1 APREYGSVGNLLNPM
16 EDSTTPSDAKAST
29 LVPGLLLAAAL
40 VGLGCIAY
48 LNSLEV
54 PFVFDDLNTVQLNN
68 AVLFPI
74 FSLHRPV
81 TYLYPRALLYASF
94 TVNYRFGG
102 EHVLGYHV

>member
-1 APREYGSVGNLLNPM
+1 
-16 EDSTTPSDAKAST
+16 
-29 LVPGLLLAAAL
+29 VPGLLLAAAL

-68 AVLFPI
+68 AVLFPN
-74 FSLHRPV
+74 FSLQRPV

-102 EHVLGYHV
+102 EHVLGYHVINIFLHILNALLVFAIGTRVLKAAGV